1 MVSACQLVEQWRA
14 DAGLSQY
21 ALAKLTGTPAST
33 IRRIENGDTDPTITM
48 LERIATATGRRLEL
62 HTSTIDPH
70 GLSLA
75 ALAER
80 LHDGIDWTQIRRFA
94 DWAEQQPEQAQQ
106 AIATPPARTGS
117 LRTDNL
123 LAAIAEIIA
132 DLDAAPRPRWARAV
146 KPLDDPWQAEGTP
159 MMQARSSRNIPPQF
173 AARNIQFGA
182 DTVWHAGRRVL
193 S

>member
-1 MVSACQLVEQWRA
+1 LLLVEQWRE

-21 ALAKLTGTPAST
+21 ALTKLAGTPAST

-62 HTSTIDPH
+62 HTDTIDEYNPT
-70 GLSLA
+70 LA
-75 ALAER
+75 ALATHLADR
-80 LHDGIDWTQIRRFA
+80 IDWTQIRRFA
-94 DWAEQQPEQAQQ
+94 DWTEQHPTHAQQ

-117 LRTDNL
+117 PRTDNL

-132 DLDAAPRPRWARAV
+132 DLDTVPRPRWTRAV
-146 KPLDDPWQAEGTP
+146 KPLDHPWHTEGTP
-159 MMQARSSRNIPPQF
+159 IMQARSSRNVPPQF
-173 AARNIQFGA
+173 AERNIRFGA
-182 DTVWHAGRRVL
+182 DTVWHTGRRVL